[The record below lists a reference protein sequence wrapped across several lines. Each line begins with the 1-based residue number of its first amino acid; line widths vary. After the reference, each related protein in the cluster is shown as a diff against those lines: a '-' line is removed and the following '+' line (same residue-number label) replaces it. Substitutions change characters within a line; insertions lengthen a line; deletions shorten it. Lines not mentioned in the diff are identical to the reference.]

1 MAVFERDRLAGGR
14 ADCGGWAEG
23 APALPCPPNVWG
35 TVVHRLLAE
44 FGRKGSLPSAQ
55 GTSTALRQ
63 LGIESSGTLRIACAA
78 LSQVKS
84 CLDDPWLQ
92 AFYRVP
98 PERRRVEWPVE
109 CIHGQEGIYSGVID
123 LAAEIEGKWNLV
135 DFKTAEPLE
144 GESVED
150 FLRREIEE
158 YRPQILAYGEIWAK
172 VTGTD
177 QAQLHAFL
185 YWTALRQWSVVSGQW
200 SVDSGQKKTT

>member
-1 MAVFERDRLAGGR
+1 M
-14 ADCGGWAEG
+14 
-23 APALPCPPNVWG
+23 
-35 TVVHRLLAE
+35 
-44 FGRKGSLPSAQ
+44 
-55 GTSTALRQ
+55 
-63 LGIESSGTLRIACAA
+63 
-78 LSQVKS
+78 
-84 CLDDPWLQ
+84 
-92 AFYRVP
+92 P